1 MYPQTPCICGCY
13 YFLSDGSY
21 NWCQYPLHLRL
32 FPMDGFRD
40 RPCRVS
46 ARRDVACLALS
57 TMYGLGHG
65 RRGISGRGDVPMR
78 SLQVMAFEQLLVR
91 NAVNGFVEYPR
102 RLHGDRLVM
111 GEGLC
116 VGNACTR

>member
-1 MYPQTPCICGCY
+1 
-13 YFLSDGSY
+13 
-21 NWCQYPLHLRL
+21 
-32 FPMDGFRD
+32 
-40 RPCRVS
+40 
-46 ARRDVACLALS
+46 
-57 TMYGLGHG
+57 
-65 RRGISGRGDVPMR
+65 MR

-116 VGNACTR
+116 VGNAGTRGKRKHYKALCDVHKDVNLLVSHSN